1 MPNGYESW
9 QELGRLF
16 DTFRHEDY
24 GPFKEDVADE
34 LKFLRRILFTVLGTA
49 VLAGLLTSVFA
60 AIRGV

>member
-9 QELGRLF
+9 PELGRAF
-16 DTFRHEDY
+16 DTFRREEY
-24 GPFKEDVADE
+24 GPFKDDVIEE

-60 AIRGV
+60 AIRGG